1 MQNKRLFGILVLTCV
16 IFLLQ
21 ASDKFYFSKFSKPTS
36 QTSDNLDIDK
46 KKSALSFIAQ
56 KNCEKIANQF
66 SDPVKIS
73 SPLFRDRFS
82 LVFVDTEQS
91 CSLCAEKIFSHLRKK
106 SDSLLSGVDFIDSS
120 FSDGKSSNSAKLL
133 QSINANLCLSSLD
146 RALALFDAD
155 GYLRKIVE
163 VKDFSTDSVD
173 QIYAELAFGLQ
184 ALGKN

>member
-1 MQNKRLFGILVLTCV
+1 M
-16 IFLLQ
+16 
-21 ASDKFYFSKFSKPTS
+21 
-36 QTSDNLDIDK
+36 
-46 KKSALSFIAQ
+46 
-56 KNCEKIANQF
+56 
-66 SDPVKIS
+66 
-73 SPLFRDRFS
+73 
-82 LVFVDTEQS
+82 FVDTEQS